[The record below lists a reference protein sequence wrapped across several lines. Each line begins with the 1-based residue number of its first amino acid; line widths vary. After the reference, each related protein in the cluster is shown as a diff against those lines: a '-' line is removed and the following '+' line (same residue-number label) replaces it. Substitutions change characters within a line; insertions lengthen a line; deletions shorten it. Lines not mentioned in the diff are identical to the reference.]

1 MGGRTRGGCQPM
13 NAKGLVTL
21 NAKLLKSIPK
31 YTYTKRQLKLL
42 RNENTFVDSHLLRKY
57 LLMIILNKEYY

>member
-13 NAKGLVTL
+13 NSKGLVTL
-21 NAKLLKSIPK
+21 NVKQLKNISK

-42 RNENTFVDSHLLRKY
+42 RNENTFVDSNLLRKY
-57 LLMIILNKEYY
+57 